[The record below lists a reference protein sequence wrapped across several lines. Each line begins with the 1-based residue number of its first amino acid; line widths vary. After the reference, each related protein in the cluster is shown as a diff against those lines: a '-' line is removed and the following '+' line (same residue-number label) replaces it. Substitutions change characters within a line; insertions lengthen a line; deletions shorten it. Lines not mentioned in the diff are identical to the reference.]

1 MRCGG
6 DAGAAF
12 AAELDDGDGKRR
24 ALCRVGTGAE
34 LVEEDETVAVAD
46 LEDLHNIL
54 CMRRE
59 GGKRLLDGLL
69 VADVGEDLLVDV
81 DGAAVVGG
89 DMQTALGHKR
99 EQADGLERDGLA
111 AGVWAGDDERV
122 KIAAQPHGD
131 RDDRLAGD
139 ERMAG
144 PDEVQLAVGPHLRA
158 DGPHGERQPRPGE
171 NALKLEQHIVVELD
185 LLAVVG

>member
-12 AAELDDGDGKRR
+12 AAELDDGDGERR
-24 ALCRVGTGAE
+24 ALCRVGAGAE

-46 LEDLHNIL
+46 LKDLHDIL

-69 VADVGEDLLVDV
+69 VADVGEDPLVDV
-81 DGAAVVGG
+81 DGTAVVGG
-89 DMQTALGHKR
+89 DMQTALGHER

-111 AGVWAGDDERV
+111 AGVGSGD
-122 KIAAQPHGD
+122 
-131 RDDRLAGD
+131 D

-171 NALKLEQHIVVELD
+171 NALELEQHIVVELD

>member
-1 MRCGG
+1 
-6 DAGAAF
+6 
-12 AAELDDGDGKRR
+12 
-24 ALCRVGTGAE
+24 
-34 LVEEDETVAVAD
+34 
-46 LEDLHNIL
+46 
-54 CMRRE
+54 MRRE

-69 VADVGEDLLVDV
+69 VADVGENLLVDV
-81 DGAAVVGG
+81 DGAAVVGR
-89 DMQTALGHKR
+89 DMQTALGHER
-99 EQADGLERDGLA
+99 EQADGLECDGLA
-111 AGVWAGDDERV
+111 AGVGAGDDERV
-122 KIAAQPHGD
+122 KIAAQPYRD

-144 PDEVQLAVGPHLRA
+144 PDEVHLAVGPHLRA